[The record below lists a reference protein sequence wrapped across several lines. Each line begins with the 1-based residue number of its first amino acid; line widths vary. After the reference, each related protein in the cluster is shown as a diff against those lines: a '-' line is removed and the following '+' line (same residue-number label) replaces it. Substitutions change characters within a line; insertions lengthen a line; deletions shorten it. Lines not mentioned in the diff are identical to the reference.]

1 MMHFTFHCPTRIEF
15 GPGVFGC
22 LGEIVA
28 SEGIERALVVM
39 DGELARR
46 GVLDKAVGNL
56 GSAGVYARRFG
67 EGEPN
72 PSVDVIRRGVESAS
86 DDGIDGVIG
95 VGGGSGIDLAK
106 MIAVLLTNPGD
117 PTDYAGTP
125 RLEADPL
132 PVVAVPTTAGTGS
145 EVTHVAVMSDPDR
158 HLKFSMVSDRIIPRV
173 AVLDP
178 ELTVSMPRAV
188 TISSG
193 LDALSHG
200 IECYTNNRPSP
211 LGQLLAGHAIELV
224 GRNLE
229 AAVDHPDDLK
239 ARSGM
244 LLGSLIAGL
253 GFKDKGLGLGH
264 AMSYPLTGKFGIPH
278 GVGNGMLLPVVMR
291 YNSEQSPA
299 ELAGVGRILGAPA
312 DEDEETCA
320 RFAIERIERLLE
332 RFGVETNLRSWGVS
346 EEALDELVEDVFHER
361 RRTLLDTNPRE
372 PKRDEVKELFR
383 GMLRR

>member
-1 MMHFTFHCPTRIEF
+1 
-15 GPGVFGC
+15 
-22 LGEIVA
+22 
-28 SEGIERALVVM
+28 
-39 DGELARR
+39 
-46 GVLDKAVGNL
+46 
-56 GSAGVYARRFG
+56 
-67 EGEPN
+67 
-72 PSVDVIRRGVESAS
+72 
-86 DDGIDGVIG
+86 
-95 VGGGSGIDLAK
+95 
-106 MIAVLLTNPGD
+106 
-117 PTDYAGTP
+117 
-125 RLEADPL
+125 
-132 PVVAVPTTAGTGS
+132 
-145 EVTHVAVMSDPDR
+145 
-158 HLKFSMVSDRIIPRV
+158 
-173 AVLDP
+173 
-178 ELTVSMPRAV
+178 
-188 TISSG
+188 
-193 LDALSHG
+193 
-200 IECYTNNRPSP
+200 
-211 LGQLLAGHAIELV
+211 
-224 GRNLE
+224 
-229 AAVDHPDDLK
+229 VDHPDDLK